1 MNEQMMELVD
11 RMLLLTEENAKMREC
26 INHLMRVVIK
36 TEIKDAKACAEYGYS
51 YSPSLKCDNINMIMG
66 WKRNEEAERI
76 MKKGRE
82 EAKDE
87 PTA

>member
-26 INHLMRVVIK
+26 INHLMRAVVD
-36 TEIKDAKACAEYGYS
+36 TERAEAQYAVDNDYNYS
-51 YSPSLKCDNINMIMG
+51 AILTCDKINSIMG
-66 WKRNEEAERI
+66 WKRDEEAERI
-76 MKKGRE
+76 MKEGRE

>member
-26 INHLMRVVIK
+26 INHLMRAVFEA
-36 TEIKDAKACAEYGYS
+36 EIKDAKACAGYGYS
-51 YSPSLKCDNINMIMG
+51 YSPSLKCDDINMIMG